1 MGSAGVV
8 AGATTGDGGVAGF
21 IPKNVFC
28 PTFLCPGILVI

>member
-1 MGSAGVV
+1 V
-8 AGATTGDGGVAGF
+8 AGATTGGVVGF